1 MMVLQ
6 QEMRRMIQRIKGKAQ
21 APLMSEMIILVPINP
36 HNRPIQSSS
45 TRADQRK
52 DFSKLKDIAKHHLS
66 PDLNKVKSLVCKP
79 FDEIA
84 MASFEQAPR
93 NFEALMKNKEGPIR
107 AFKQI
112 KGSSN
117 KAKINDL
124 EQIKNKTNE
133 VFFVNTIDKPQVFIN
148 ELGFDMQDATK
159 KSPLL
164 EESFIENK
172 GEIEQNTIIKVKL
185 ENYEQIPE
193 ANLSKEQDDIL
204 DKMSLLGDKT
214 RQNFMSFKEFAD
226 VSNQKSDDTKL
237 KDEMPNIFDKMK
249 KLSFKEEDYFDKS
262 MRIDHKV
269 EDDEENC
276 FELLNERYNF
286 ATNAEKFNKEIPDT
300 EEKQAKCQ
308 DFHDNYQEFQKE
320 NQDFNDDKYDKYE
333 DIKENIKDQRQIFF
347 EKQSN
352 LIEIIHEESPEKT
365 PPDPLSENTN
375 KLNQNSIS
383 MRFSRPYDLKPDE
396 RDKYIDEIYLK
407 FRFNW
412 KNSDEAFDKNQQKE
426 EEKQLFLN
434 AKFEKSV
441 IDRLRNEMA
450 LEYLTPECII
460 DEIFNVQNL
469 SKISKTFFKIKMQV
483 YSFIFHFE
491 K

>member
-6 QEMRRMIQRIKGKAQ
+6 QEIRRMVLRIKGKAP
-21 APLMSEMIILVPINP
+21 APLLNEIMILAPINP
-36 HNRPIQSSS
+36 NNRPFQSSS

-52 DFSKLKDIAKHHLS
+52 DFSKLKDLPKYHLS
-66 PDLNKVKSLVCKP
+66 PEIIKP
-79 FDEIA
+79 
-84 MASFEQAPR
+84 SFEQIPR
-93 NFEALMKNKEGPIR
+93 NLESLMKNKEGPIR
-107 AFKQI
+107 AFDQI
-112 KGSSN
+112 KGASN
-117 KAKINDL
+117 KVKINVL

-133 VFFVNTIDKPQVFIN
+133 VLFVKTYDKPQVFIN
-148 ELGFDMQDATK
+148 EIDFDMENATK

-164 EESFIENK
+164 EENFVENK

-204 DKMSLLGDKT
+204 DKMSIMGDKT
-214 RQNFMSFKEFAD
+214 RQNFMSFKEFTD

-237 KDEMPNIFDKMK
+237 KDEMPNVFDKMK

-269 EDDEENC
+269 EDEEENC
-276 FELLNERYNF
+276 FELLNEKYNF
-286 ATNAEKFNKEIPDT
+286 ATNAEKFHKEIQDT
-300 EEKQAKCQ
+300 EEKQAKCPKFLDKSEEFHEEIQ
-308 DFHDNYQEFQKE
+308 DFKV
-320 NQDFNDDKYDKYE
+320 DKYE
-333 DIKENIKDQRQIFF
+333 DIKENINDQRQISF
-347 EKQSN
+347 ENQFNFMKKQQ
-352 LIEIIHEESPEKT
+352 IFHEESPEKN
-365 PPDPLSENTN
+365 PDPLSENTN

-412 KNSDEAFDKNQQKE
+412 KNSDETSDKNQQKE

-441 IDRLRNEMA
+441 IDRLRNEMS
-450 LEYLTPECII
+450 LDYLTPECII

-483 YSFIFHFE
+483 
-491 K
+491 